1 MNDSDS
7 EMSACPRDSKSKIA
21 ERGMSEHREKIR
33 ILEDN
38 KFKHYSLF
46 FSNKTAKLKFRR
58 FYYYQLQIHITQ
70 VLL

>member
-1 MNDSDS
+1 MNYSDS

-46 FSNKTAKLKFRR
+46 FSKSG
-58 FYYYQLQIHITQ
+58 
-70 VLL
+70 

>member
-7 EMSACPRDSKSKIA
+7 EMSACPRDCKSKIA

-46 FSNKTAKLKFRR
+46 FSKSGWTKVQPLDFILNLK
-58 FYYYQLQIHITQ
+58 YYP
-70 VLL
+70 